1 MKTCKKWLNRAL
13 SAAGSAAESPSRAES
28 QAGSAAPSAAE
39 TPRQRRNSCMFGGTF
54 GGRKSQT
61 ETKVSFRGQLR
72 QPKGL
77 PPQPCS
83 AAESAFGCPN
93 WFLQKGRN
101 LAPFAHFA
109 SKPSKHAY
117 FSTKACIQVPRGLKH
132 AHTPS
137 TTLQT
142 YSNNTHC
149 SKHQYIPITQHM
161 S

>member
-1 MKTCKKWLNRAL
+1 MQEM
-13 SAAGSAAESPSRAES
+13 AGQGTFGGTFGAESPSRAES

-83 AAESAFGCPN
+83 AAESAFGCRT
-93 WFLQKGRN
+93 WFLPKGRN
-101 LAPFAHFA
+101 LAPLCIFA
-109 SKPSKHAY
+109 SKLTNHAY
-117 FSTKACIQVPRGLKH
+117 TSIKTCIQVPRGLKTSN
-132 AHTPS
+132 TPT

-142 YSNNTHC
+142 HKNNIHC
-149 SKHQYIPITQHM
+149 PRHQG
-161 S
+161 

>member
-13 SAAGSAAESPSRAES
+13 SAAPSAAESP
-28 QAGSAAPSAAE
+28 G
-39 TPRQRRNSCMFGGTF
+39 QRRNSGRFGGTF
-54 GGRKSQT
+54 GGRKCQT

-83 AAESAFGCPN
+83 AAESTFGCRT
-93 WFLQKGRN
+93 WFLPKGRN
-101 LAPFAHFA
+101 LAPLAHFA

-117 FSTKACIQVPRGLKH
+117 CSTKACIQVPRGLKH
-132 AHTPS
+132 AYTPS
-137 TTLQT
+137 TTLQSHT
-142 YSNNTHC
+142 IKLHC
-149 SKHQYIPITQHM
+149 SKSHQKPIGSTYTLTCILPLKT